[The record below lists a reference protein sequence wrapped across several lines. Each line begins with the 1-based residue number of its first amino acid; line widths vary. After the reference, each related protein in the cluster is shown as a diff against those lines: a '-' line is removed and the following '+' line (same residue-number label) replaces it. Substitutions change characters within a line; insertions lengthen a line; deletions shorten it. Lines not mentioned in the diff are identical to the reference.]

1 MNKKSGHNIKFKS
14 IFVCTSAIMSLWLG
28 ANLTT
33 TQVHAA
39 EDNAAPKSSEVVGQ
53 TNSSKDN
60 AATATV
66 QNQSNAKAK
75 QRQQGVAPQ
84 NVPTVLAAKTKDEGT
99 NNSPAREEVK
109 DQTKV
114 VIHYNGD
121 GEKWVPYIWGK
132 KPNGNG
138 NEYKWA
144 GKDDN
149 GYYSVIDLD
158 KNYDQVGV
166 LIKTKGSWAGKD
178 GTGADRSL
186 NVSDNGKAEVF
197 YKAGSDD
204 AQKVTPEYHSAN
216 INLHYYGDDQV
227 NKVNVWTD
235 KDQDNKQLISLT
247 KQGNSQDGSI
257 KLDNTDFNKL
267 FVAPVGSDEI
277 TREFTPLPGNKA
289 TDIYLVKNDT
299 EAYYSKSFALAD
311 QSLSS
316 AYMTSPDSLT
326 VEAGKAT
333 TVDKIKGKLS
343 LRNNSIDHIEAVD
356 ANTDGKAKKFIIHT
370 KADIDI
376 LKDNQVGL
384 GMNFKN
390 VDIGPYVR
398 SKAFDDKYAYDGDDL
413 GCTYDSKKTQIKLWA
428 PTAKDV
434 ELNLYDSV
442 DNSAKPTN
450 VIALT
455 RGDRGVWT
463 GIIKGDK
470 KGWAYDF
477 KLTFGNGKITQT
489 DDPYSKAVTVNG
501 VRSVIEDYN
510 NIKPT
515 DFNRMPSFSKPTD
528 AIVYEIS
535 IRDFSSDPNSGIKDK
550 GKFLGMIESGKTPTG
565 QVTGLDYLKALGI
578 THVQI
583 MPSYDFASIDETK
596 SLKNQYNWGY
606 DPKNYDVPEGSY
618 SSDPT
623 NPTARIIEMKEMI
636 NGLHK
641 AGIRVIMDVV
651 YNHVYNPQEQAFELT
666 VPGYYFRYDADNN
679 TTSDSGC
686 GNDIGSQRKMVRK
699 YIVDSVVYWAK
710 NYNLDGFRFDI
721 MSLLDRETMNDVR
734 AALDKI
740 DPGIITYGEGWEVGN
755 QKYTR
760 EEGTTQYTADKVPN
774 VGFFSDDMRNSV
786 KGNDDGSEPGLV
798 IGNGNERNFDKHAV
812 LFTDSFLRG
821 KWLHNDSWEPHN
833 YATPSQMVNYAACH
847 DGKTL
852 YDYIKAAMPNES
864 DENSARRVRL
874 ANSMIMLSQGISFFH
889 SGQEALRTKG
899 GNSNSYNS
907 PVNINEINWE
917 RVGANKASVQYFQK
931 LAKLR
936 KQLPIL
942 HLNDFNKIYDENVT
956 KIISYGRETKDK
968 NIKGVFEY
976 EYNVNGK
983 KLLIVFNVNNDKVA
997 LNNVDLSHGK
1007 KLLDSDGNV
1016 KLSDKTMLAPLSTLV
1031 VDEDGTMVLPDVP
1044 NPDQPVSPTTPG
1056 DKPGKPTT
1064 PENPR
1069 IPDQK
1074 PANPIVPQET
1084 IITPEAPS
1092 ENSIIDN
1099 TKNIINGSEETTTV
1113 STQDNTTTEI
1123 LLTHNAYVYDSEA
1136 NPIYQNDNK
1145 LVLKAGD
1152 TIKPLDNGK
1161 KYSIKGKLFYKVAK
1175 NQFVKVANT
1184 VSYYKLAH
1192 NSFVYNKHGKA
1203 VKKNGKRI
1211 LLKKNKHISLHSD
1224 KVVKIKGKKF
1234 YQLKDGSFIKAR
1246 NVKRIG

>member
-1 MNKKSGHNIKFKS
+1 MSKNSNHSMKFKS
-14 IFVCTSAIMSLWLG
+14 LFVCTSAIMSLWLG
-28 ANLTT
+28 ANLTSA
-33 TQVHAA
+33 QVHAA
-39 EDNAAPKSSEVVGQ
+39 DDNNTPAKSEVVQQASSAKSNTTDVKEQ
-53 TNSSKDN
+53 T
-60 AATATV
+60 T
-66 QNQSNAKAK
+66 NQKVISPAIANGN
-75 QRQQGVAPQ
+75 Q
-84 NVPTVLAAKTKDEGT
+84 D
-99 NNSPAREEVK
+99 NNSNGNQTREEVQ
-109 DQTKV
+109 DQTKI

-138 NEYKWA
+138 NEYKWD

-186 NVSDNGKAEVF
+186 DVSDNGKAEVF
-197 YKAGSDD
+197 YKQGSDD
-204 AQKVTPEYHSAN
+204 AQKVTPKYHAAD

-227 NKVNVWTD
+227 KSVTVWTD
-235 KDQDNKQLISLT
+235 KDETHKQTINLT
-247 KQGNSQDGSI
+247 KNGNSKDGSFRLNNI
-257 KLDNTDFNKL
+257 EFGKL
-267 FVAPVGSDEI
+267 FVAPIGTDNVV
-277 TREFTPLPGNKA
+277 REFTPLPGNKA
-289 TDIYLVKNDT
+289 TDIYLVKNDS

-316 AYMTSPDSLT
+316 AFMTSPNTLSI
-326 VEAGKAT
+326 EAGKAT
-333 TVDKIKGKLS
+333 TLDRIKEKLN
-343 LRNNSIDHIEAVD
+343 LPNNSIASVEAID
-356 ANTDGKAKKFIIHT
+356 PNADDKTKKFIIHT
-370 KADIDI
+370 KTDLDI
-376 LKDNQVGL
+376 LKNNQIGL
-384 GMNFKN
+384 GTNFKN
-390 VDIGPYVR
+390 IDIGPYIR

-413 GCTYDSKKTQIKLWA
+413 GCTYDSKQTQIKLWA
-428 PTAKDV
+428 PTAKNV
-434 ELNLYDSV
+434 KLNLYDSV
-442 DNSAKPTN
+442 DNNAKPTN
-450 VIALT
+450 VITMT
-455 RGDRGVWT
+455 RGDKGVWT
-463 GIIKGDK
+463 SIIKGDK

-477 KLTFGNGKITQT
+477 NLTFGNGKVTQT

-510 NIKPT
+510 NIKPS
-515 DFNRMPSFSKPTD
+515 DFNRMPSFSQPTD
-528 AIVYEIS
+528 AIVYETS
-535 IRDFSSDPNSGIKDK
+535 IRDFTSDPNSGIKDK

-565 QVTGLDYLKALGI
+565 QVTGLEYLKSLGI

-596 SLKNQYNWGY
+596 SLDNQYNWGY

-623 NPTARIIEMKEMI
+623 NPQARIMEMKEMI

-651 YNHVYNPQEQAFELT
+651 YNHVYNPQEQALELT

-679 TTSDSGC
+679 TTGDSGC
-686 GNDIGSQRKMVRK
+686 GNDIGTQRKMVRK

-721 MSLLDRETMNDVR
+721 MSLLDHQTMNDVR
-734 AALDKI
+734 AALDKV
-740 DPGIITYGEGWEVGN
+740 DPGIITYGEGWELGN

-760 EEGTTQYTADKVPN
+760 EFGTTQYTAEKVPG

-798 IGNGNERNFDKHAV
+798 IGNGNERNFDNHAK

-821 KWLHNDSWEPHN
+821 KWLHNDAWEPHN

-852 YDYIKAAMPNES
+852 YDYIKSELPNES
-864 DENSARRVRL
+864 DENIAKRVRL

-889 SGQEALRTKG
+889 SGQEALRTKD

-917 RVGANKASVQYFQK
+917 RVGVNKASVEYFQK

-942 HLNDFNKIYDENVT
+942 HLNDFNKIDNENVT
-956 KIISYGRETKDK
+956 KVISYGRETKDK

-976 EYNVNGK
+976 EYNVDGK
-983 KLLIVFNVNNDKVA
+983 KLLIVFNVNNNTVSLD
-997 LNNVDLSHGK
+997 NIDLSHGK

-1016 KLSDKTMLAPLSTLV
+1016 KLSKETVLAPLSTLV
-1031 VDEDGTMVLPDVP
+1031 VDEDGTMVLPKVP
-1044 NPDQPVSPTTPG
+1044 RPDQPE
-1056 DKPGKPTT
+1056 KPTT
-1064 PENPR
+1064 PSDNPTA
-1069 IPDQK
+1069 PVK
-1074 PANPIVPQET
+1074 PT
-1084 IITPEAPS
+1084 TPS
-1092 ENSIIDN
+1092 ENQIIPEEPIVEPEISSAND
-1099 TKNIINGSEETTTV
+1099 TKNNSINVINEANDSKAESTNVSSENKDKVLEV
-1113 STQDNTTTEI
+1113 P
-1123 LLTHNAYVYDSEA
+1123 LTHNAYVYDEQT
-1136 NPIYQNDNK
+1136 NVVYKDGNK
-1145 LVLKAGD
+1145 IVLKAGN
-1152 TIKPLDNGK
+1152 TIKALDNGK
-1161 KYSIKGKLFYKVAK
+1161 KYAIKGKMFYKIAK
-1175 NQFVKVANT
+1175 GQFVQVANT
-1184 VSYYKLAH
+1184 ISYYKLVH
-1192 NSFVYNKHGKA
+1192 NSFVYSKQGKA
-1203 VKKNGKRI
+1203 IKKHGKRI
-1211 LLKKNKHISLHSD
+1211 LLKKNKRILLRSN
-1224 KVVKIKGKKF
+1224 KIIKIKGKKF

-1246 NVKRIG
+1246 NIKRVG